1 MKKFFSTLILASLLL
16 SSCSSMI
23 DRKIAADAV
32 NDEARAAVDTLFT
45 FKKSNMAMNE
55 LDLKETA
62 ENNLKMLV
70 YNTKVKVEFIEDST
84 MGLDDAFK
92 IEPVAGKE
100 YLIKVR
106 YAEDAFLD
114 HPATLN
120 MTRFMD
126 SVLRAQMKQVYPIFE
141 IYYNALNN
149 DAPTL
154 HAVAKLRKSVLTPLE
169 KTSFYPIQTSQYN
182 GYVQGESIDWDKKVA
197 SFAKL
202 EKSKNIE
209 KKILTEQ
216 RKARMAKLDA
226 APESKQFRYLVS
238 IGDRQGAADL
248 IEAYLPFEEMA
259 PFEKRYWQTHLE
271 VMRNPAPLSDR
282 VLIFRGIDDDLIQT
296 PVKNGVKLSAEEAVR
311 EQDIFVMSTMMTK
324 NQGSW
329 NRRLRSLTSMY
340 EKFIAGIKVNDK
352 EYSDEFA
359 KAARMTVLFKNH
371 AAKPDGS
378 PFLSFTPGVS
388 TAVTFGQ
395 KRISGYLIDPRIL
408 EYNFTS
414 VYSHERE
421 FLLPLATFPDEIIV
435 VNDLSIHPALPAG
448 QQLEGALH
456 KLVMQNLENKLGPAE
471 GIETYKKISENSKK
485 FFSNMN
491 LTMNFDAQAIKDKSA
506 AKAAEIAKLPKVEPT
521 MAVNT
526 CNDLLKAFW

>member
-1 MKKFFSTLILASLLL
+1 MV
-16 SSCSSMI
+16 
-23 DRKIAADAV
+23 DRKVAAV
-32 NDEARAAVDTLFT
+32 PINEEARAAVESLFT
-45 FKKSNMAMNE
+45 FKKSNMPIADLN
-55 LDLKETA
+55 LKEPA
-62 ENNLKMLV
+62 EGNIQLLV
-70 YNTKVKVEFIEDST
+70 YNSKVKIEFIEDLK
-84 MGLDDAFK
+84 LDPEAAFK
-92 IEPVAGKE
+92 IEPVIE
-100 YLIKVR
+100 NNSYLIKIR
-106 YAEDAFLD
+106 YAEDAFMD
-114 HPATLN
+114 HSATLN

-126 SVLRAQMKQVYPIFE
+126 TVLKSKMKQVYPIFE

-149 DAPTL
+149 HAPTL
-154 HAVAKLRKSVLTPLE
+154 HAVSKLRRSVLTPLD
-169 KTSFYPIQTSQYN
+169 KTSYYPIETSQYN
-182 GYVQGESIDWDKKVA
+182 GYVQGESIEWDKKVLEF
-197 SFAKL
+197 SKL
-202 EKSKNIE
+202 EKSKNAE

-238 IGDRQGAADL
+238 IGDRKGAADVV
-248 IEAYLPFEEMA
+248 EAYLPFEEMA
-259 PFEKRYWQTHLE
+259 PFEKKYWQMHLDI
-271 VMRNPAPLSDR
+271 MRNPVPFNER

-296 PVKNGVKLSAEEAVR
+296 PIKSGVKLEAAQAIQD
-311 EQDIFVMSTMMTK
+311 QDIFVMSTMMTK

-340 EKFIAGIKVNDK
+340 EKFIGGIKVADD

-359 KAARMTVLFKNH
+359 RTSRISVLFKNH

-395 KRISGYLIDPRIL
+395 KRMSGYLIDPRAL
-408 EYNFTS
+408 DYNFTS
-414 VYSHERE
+414 TYSHERE

-435 VNDLSIHPALPAG
+435 VNDKAMHPALPAG
-448 QQLEGALH
+448 QGLEGALH
-456 KLVMQNLENKLGPAE
+456 KIIVQNLEDKLGPAE

-491 LTMNFDAQAIKDKSA
+491 LTMNFDLQAIQEKTQ
-506 AKAAEIAKLPKVEPT
+506 AKAAEIAKLPKVEPSIT
-521 MAVNT
+521 VNT